1 MQATDTEGRSRQ
13 FSRVPRDPSEQVEE
27 GLQLT
32 APHLTAI
39 VEDFTEVR
47 DKWRTACSRMEA
59 VRREADA
66 DWSAVQPAAS
76 RLAGATVSVLR
87 SATRLGI
94 AAREADEPLVVAGA
108 GLTDISDPRVTWFTV
123 ASAAIMWAL
132 GEFKAERIA
141 VPRILPALVRSQ
153 ASFRLPSGCLQAA
166 PDVAG
171 PVTWCASPTAPL
183 ERLPRYG

>member
-39 VEDFTEVR
+39 VEDFTEAR
-47 DKWRTACSRMEA
+47 GNWQTDGSRMEA

-66 DWSAVQPAAS
+66 DWSAVQPAAP

-94 AAREADEPLVVAGA
+94 ATREADEPLVVAGA
-108 GLTDISDPRVTWFTV
+108 GLTDMGDPRATWFTV
-123 ASAAIMWAL
+123 A
-132 GEFKAERIA
+132 
-141 VPRILPALVRSQ
+141 
-153 ASFRLPSGCLQAA
+153 
-166 PDVAG
+166 
-171 PVTWCASPTAPL
+171 
-183 ERLPRYG
+183 